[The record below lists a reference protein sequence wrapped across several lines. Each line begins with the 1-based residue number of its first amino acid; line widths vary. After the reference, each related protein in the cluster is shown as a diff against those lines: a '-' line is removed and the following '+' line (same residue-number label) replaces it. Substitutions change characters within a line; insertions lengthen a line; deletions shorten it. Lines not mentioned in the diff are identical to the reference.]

1 MRHAVCTSSFTR
13 YTVVFACSTGLC
25 WTGSSAGT
33 SVYCPVIG
41 TFWGFRRPRPRDG
54 LPVER
59 VSNEDH
65 CHDEHDDG
73 DDDHNALKIESTQK

>member
-1 MRHAVCTSSFTR
+1 
-13 YTVVFACSTGLC
+13 
-25 WTGSSAGT
+25 
-33 SVYCPVIG
+33 
-41 TFWGFRRPRPRDG
+41 

-73 DDDHNALKIESTQK
+73 DDDHNALEIESTQK